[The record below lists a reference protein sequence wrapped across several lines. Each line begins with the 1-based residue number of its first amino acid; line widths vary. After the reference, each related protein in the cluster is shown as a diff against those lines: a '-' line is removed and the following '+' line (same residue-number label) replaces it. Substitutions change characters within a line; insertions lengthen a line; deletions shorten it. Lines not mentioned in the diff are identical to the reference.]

1 MISKEHVTDLIEKE
15 FSVARDALAA
25 GNEGKVRVCARRAA
39 GHALSWFL
47 TKYPRTGWGNDML
60 SQLHAAKN
68 EPTFPKEI
76 RDAAERLTTKIS
88 DRFDYPVSV
97 NPIEDAQGIVHYIRS
112 LMEE

>member
-1 MISKEHVTDLIEKE
+1 MTKNDIIYRVEKE
-15 FSVARDALAA
+15 FITARTALAA

-76 RDAAERLTTKIS
+76 RNAAERLTAKIS

-97 NPIEDAQGIVHYIRS
+97 DPIDDAQSIVNYIRS